1 MILSASRRTDI
12 PALYSDWFLNR
23 IRAGYVYVPNPMN
36 ARHISRVPLSPEV
49 VDCIVFWS
57 KNPAPILPYLAEL
70 EKYPCYFQYTLN
82 AYEQDLERNLPPIGE
97 RIDTFIRL
105 SEIVGP
111 DRVIWRYDPIILSEK
126 YPADFHEEQFQRI
139 AEKIGPYTK
148 RCVIS
153 FVDSYRKLDRVFKAH
168 GIEAAPETA
177 RCGFASVFSKICVPY
192 GIALETCAEKIDLSQ
207 FGIGHSHCVDREL
220 IEKILG
226 KPIRSEKDKN
236 QREECGCIASVDI
249 GMYNTCTNGCVYC
262 YANCNAALAMKNYAS
277 HDPDSPMLIGAPGPE
292 DKIVERKVK
301 SQIVRGEQTTIF
313 ER

>member
-36 ARHISRVPLSPEV
+36 ARQISRVPLSPEV

-57 KNPAPILPYLAEL
+57 KNPAPLLPRLAEI

-82 AYEQDLERNLPPIGE
+82 AYEWDLERNLPPIAE
-97 RIDTFIRL
+97 RIDTFRRL

-111 DRVIWRYDPIILSEK
+111 DRVIWRYDPILLSEK
-126 YPADFHEEQFQRI
+126 YPADFHEEQFLRI
-139 AEKIGPYTK
+139 ADKVGPYT
-148 RCVIS
+148 RCCVIS
-153 FVDSYRKLDRVFKAH
+153 FVDSYGKLDRVFKTN
-168 GIEAAPETA
+168 GIETAPETA
-177 RCGFASVFSKICVPY
+177 IYGLASGFSKICLSH

-207 FGIGHSHCVDREL
+207 FGIRHSHCIDRNL

-226 KPIRSEKDKN
+226 KPIESEKDRN

-249 GMYNTCTNGCVYC
+249 GMYNTCKNGCAYC
-262 YANCNAALAMKNYAS
+262 YANYNADLAAKNHAA
-277 HDPDSPMLIGAPGPE
+277 HDPDSPMLIGAPCAE
-292 DKIVERKVK
+292 DKIVERKVR